1 MLLASTFTLSF
12 NRVHVVVNP
21 ASGGNVGLDT
31 LDSVVLPALAA
42 RNIEATVLRTEY
54 AGHAREYAASVDL
67 LDAFVAIGGDGTA
80 HEIANGMLSR
90 PEDARVPIGIV
101 PAGSGNSWACDL
113 GLDDAAG
120 AVAAVCAGATRRVD
134 VMVVDASDQISYACN
149 ICAWGLPAAVL
160 TEANALRETFGTA
173 QYDLA
178 GLSIIAQ
185 GKSAFS
191 GALEYTDADGATTT
205 RQLDD
210 VSFVQAQVNE
220 RMGKRVPF
228 APGALMDDGL
238 VDIVLVTDASGPAI
252 VASQALAQDMDGA
265 HRSFPSWRWCA
276 GVRVTPAAGGRDEA
290 RDVSL
295 DGELVASAAP
305 FSAECL
311 RRARGDRVIKIG
323 VEKGLL
329 RHQCCRDRA

>member
-1 MLLASTFTLSF
+1 MLAALTAIALSF

-21 ASGGNVGLDT
+21 ASGGNVGLET
-31 LDSVVLPALAA
+31 LESVVLPALAA
-42 RNIEATVLRTEY
+42 QNIDATVLRTEY

-113 GLDDAAG
+113 GLDDAA
-120 AVAAVCAGATRRVD
+120 AAIQAVCAGATRRVD
-134 VMVVDASDQISYACN
+134 VIKVVDASERVAYAVN

-210 VSFVQAQVNE
+210 VSFVQAQINE

-252 VASQALAQDMDGA
+252 VASQALAQYMDGA
-265 HRSFPSWRWCA
+265 HVQLPFVEVVRCQSF
-276 GVRVTPAAGGRDEA
+276 RVTPAAGGRDEA
-290 RDVSL
+290 RDVNL

-311 RRARGDRVIKIG
+311 RRELEVI
-323 VEKGLL
+323 
-329 RHQCCRDRA
+329 AS

>member
-1 MLLASTFTLSF
+1 MICSSLHHALSF

-21 ASGGNVGLDT
+21 ASGGNVGLET
-31 LDSVVLPALAA
+31 LESVVLPALAA
-42 RNIEATVLRTEY
+42 QNIDATVLRTEY

-90 PEDARVPIGIV
+90 DADARVPIGIV

-134 VMVVDASDQISYACN
+134 VIKVVDASERVAYAVN

-185 GKSAFS
+185 GRSAFS
-191 GALEYTDADGATTT
+191 GALEYTDANGATTT

-210 VSFVQAQVNE
+210 VSRAGAGGE
-220 RMGKRVPF
+220 RIGKRVPF

-252 VASQALAQDMDGA
+252 VASQALAQYLDGA
-265 HRSFPSWRWCA
+265 HVQLPFVEVVRCQSF
-276 GVRVTPAAGGRDEA
+276 RVTPAAGGGDEA
-290 RDVSL
+290 RDVNL

-311 RRARGDRVIKIG
+311 RRELEVI
-323 VEKGLL
+323 
-329 RHQCCRDRA
+329 AS